1 MKWDDDGISVCESL
15 HRDQCYTATELS
27 VKGNFYRV
35 AIPSDILEGIP
46 DPSNWPN
53 PTATLEPAGCN
64 ISNFFMDHQIIFGAS
79 RLIYFKEMKPY

>member
-1 MKWDDDGISVCESL
+1 MKWDDDGISVCEL
-15 HRDQCYTATELS
+15 ITQGRCYTTTELF

-35 AIPSDILEGIP
+35 AIPEDILEGIP

-64 ISNFFMDHQIIFGAS
+64 ISNFFKDHQIIFGTP
-79 RLIYFKEMKPY
+79 RLIHF